1 MLSHFSRVWLFCD
14 TMDCSP
20 ARLLCQQD
28 FSGKN
33 TGVGCHFLLQG
44 IFPTQGLNPQLLH
57 LLHWQMDSL
66 LLRPSGKPLCT
77 CKRLYMN
84 YLIYYSQPP
93 CEADTMS
100 LCYLSQR
107 KNQFREINLLKVTY
121 RGLPKD
127 AEVPTTEH
135 PIISCTTL
143 QSYCA
148 CHSPHLWNSGHFTM
162 SLYIN

>member
-1 MLSHFSRVWLFCD
+1 
-14 TMDCSP
+14 MDCSP

-28 FSGKN
+28 FPGKN
-33 TGVGCHFLLQG
+33 TGVGCHFHLQV
-44 IFPTQGLNPQLLH
+44 IFPTQGLNPQLLC

-66 LLRPSGKPLCT
+66 LLWPPGKPLCT
-77 CKRLYMN
+77 RKRLYMN

-121 RGLPKD
+121 RGLPRG
-127 AEVPTTEH
+127 AEIPTVEH
-135 PIISCTTL
+135 SIISCTTL
-143 QSYCA
+143 QYYCA
-148 CHSPHLWNSGHFTM
+148 CHSPHL
-162 SLYIN
+162 